1 MRRCALGLL
10 GLLACSPPS
19 PTGVSLDRT
28 IREPSG
34 VTTSPTHPG
43 VLWTHGDS
51 GAGNWLFAIDTQ
63 GHVLARLRVKGTIN
77 VDWEDIT
84 HDDQG
89 NLWLGDIGNGD
100 SGRRD
105 LAVHRLPEPDP
116 HADVDRVWIDRSVD
130 YYFPDQTQFGNKR
143 ADYDSEALFW
153 WREQLWLLTKHRSDE
168 WTRLYRFPALDA
180 GEVALERVASFDL
193 GAYLNEAE
201 RQPWSGSVTAAELAS
216 EGPYA
221 GRYWAMLSYDGV
233 FVFGVPKSGEGA
245 ELFDEVVTWI
255 AFDPRVTGQVEA
267 LTWDGEALLVINEAR
282 AVFRIEDLLTRTR
295 YP

>member
-1 MRRCALGLL
+1 MRRRWIGVVALL
-10 GLLACSPPS
+10 GCSPPS
-19 PTGVSLDRT
+19 PTGVALDRT

-34 VTTSPTHPG
+34 VTTSPTYPG

-51 GAGNWLFAIDTQ
+51 GAGNWLFAINPQ
-63 GHVLARLRVKGTIN
+63 GHVLRRLRVKGTIN

-84 HDDQG
+84 HDDRG

-105 LAVHRLPEPDP
+105 LSVHRIPEPDP
-116 HADVDRVWIDRSVD
+116 HADLREVHVDRSVD
-130 YYFPDQTQFGNKR
+130 YYFPEQTQFGNKLS
-143 ADYDSEALFW
+143 DYDSEALLW
-153 WREQLWLLTKHRSDE
+153 WRGQLLLLTKHRSDDR
-168 WTRLYRFPALDA
+168 TRLYRFPSLEAE
-180 GEVALERVASFDL
+180 EVALERLASFDL
-193 GAYLNEAE
+193 GPHLGPAL
-201 RQPWSGSVTAAELAS
+201 QKWSGQVTAAELAS

-233 FVFGVPKSGEGA
+233 FVFAVPDSGEAA
-245 ELFDEVVTWI
+245 ELFDELVSWI
-255 AFDPRVTGQVEA
+255 AFDSAVTGQVEA

-282 AVFRIEDLLTRTR
+282 AVFRIEEPLTRTR